1 MTFYKILI
9 ILGGYEA
16 WSCGKNYY
24 RIIQMVGD
32 MYNGSYNANPF
43 TNDLLC
49 ERWKNRRIKIDLYLD
64 RRSTA

>member
-1 MTFYKILI
+1 MNHS
-9 ILGGYEA
+9 
-16 WSCGKNYY
+16 SCGKMYD
-24 RIIQMVGD
+24 RIMQMVGD

-43 TNDLLC
+43 TNNLLC